1 VSGEPTISMPMCPNS
16 IAFSHRMLFCSLP
29 DSETSEGDIF
39 KVKEDYLAL
48 LDEAMVRETKGL
60 LVAAQYRTRVRVEPI
75 LKEMKEELDSFGVT
89 D

>member
-1 VSGEPTISMPMCPNS
+1 MGPNS
-16 IAFSHRMLFCSLP
+16 IAFSHSILFCRLP
-29 DSETSEGDIF
+29 DSETSDGDIF
-39 KVKEDYLAL
+39 KVKEDYLSL
-48 LDEAMVRETKGL
+48 LDEAMISKTKGL